1 MSQTEQ
7 PSPGAPSAPTSATP
21 GHSPI
26 YDERDRLVIL
36 TPCFAHQVTTY
47 FRDSVD
53 RVLGGELTARFR
65 CRDGSVHV
73 MPIVAMAINQP
84 NDSHI
89 DRARNTILWHF
100 EQTPYN
106 LALFCDG
113 DQPFTPEDIARTW
126 SRLMSGVRVLGG
138 CVALKTIVT
147 TFAANL
153 KPGSSAIPGPDGL
166 LDGNDTGTGWMGF
179 HRNVLQEMRTRWP
192 EYIRRNLADALG
204 ELAILKPIYGSE
216 LPKTEP
222 IPNNHPM
229 VDRLLHTLA
238 TLGFSADISYRSN
251 SNTATAGQTLHAY
264 FASGVVHREG
274 AGDWLSE
281 DWMFCHRCRLLGI
294 PVKIDPMIKIKH
306 FGPML
311 FPPDPAELIEA
322 ALQATSGRYPPFDPR
337 LAAQAADALQRL
349 VADQKDQSITVLH
362 ATRHRPEQAKRMR
375 QVWLDAALHP
385 ESIQYLLAIDS
396 DDIASAEALKDLP
409 LVTCSLSLGRGI
421 VAAINEAAKSATG
434 RILVMAADDCTPPK
448 HWDREILASLKG
460 QMHEPRVLWT
470 SDGYSNQPVITHPI
484 MTRAFYQQ
492 QGYFFCPEYP
502 HLFCDT
508 ELTVRASAAGQVIDA
523 RHLTFRHDHPMFTGL
538 PSDALH
544 QERNSQEAWATG
556 RAIFR
561 RRNPEARHFHASPP
575 EA

>member
-1 MSQTEQ
+1 MSHTEQ
-7 PSPGAPSAPTSATP
+7 PSPGAPSAPTSSTP

-65 CRDGSVHV
+65 CQDGSVHV

-192 EYIRRNLADALG
+192 VYVREQ
-204 ELAILKPIYGSE
+204 LKLSLFPYDDQGS
-216 LPKTEP
+216 LD
-222 IPNNHPM
+222 H
-229 VDRLLHTLA
+229 LLHTLA

-322 ALQATSGRYPPFDPR
+322 ALQATSGRHPPFDPQ
-337 LAAQAADALQRL
+337 LAAQAAAALQRL
-349 VADQKDQSITVLH
+349 VADQQDQSITVLH

-385 ESIQYLLAIDS
+385 ESIEYIFALDS
-396 DDIASAEALKDLP
+396 DDPASLAQLESHGRCI
-409 LVTCSLSLGRGI
+409 VTPPGGGI
-421 VAAINEAAKSATG
+421 VKAINAAAAAAKG

-448 HWDREILASLKG
+448 HWDREILAALKG

-561 RRNPEARHFHASPP
+561 RRNPDARHFHAEGRS
-575 EA
+575 